1 MKQGELFI
9 GVVVRDRQK
18 ILAYL
23 AQCLRILKGGEKCEK

>member
-1 MKQGELFI
+1 MQGELFS

-23 AQCLRILKGGEKCEK
+23 ARLMRILKGEERCVK